1 LNLAPFETNDI
12 KVVKIDKRELPNS
25 WTVHLQLNAE
35 GKKLEVIMNIRDGN
49 IVGGTIDESLSDMT
63 Y

>member
-1 LNLAPFETNDI
+1 MNLAPFETNDI
-12 KVVKIDKRELPNS
+12 EVVKIDKRELPNS
-25 WTVHLQLNAE
+25 WTVHLQLKAE

-49 IVGGTIDESLSDMT
+49 IVGGTIGESLSDMT